1 MKPPKIALRTMSAMS
16 SKTTWRGLVLAL
28 LYLLPPIVYFCLGA
42 WWLIENGLILYGVMG
57 WIISTI
63 LFSWLSRRWLEEGV
77 NILPPLDWEKP
88 WTFAP
93 RDAEAWKIIQDTAER
108 ASDLSLDQLT
118 RMEVYQET
126 SEELARRVSA
136 CYYPNVENPLDK
148 LPILDLIVA
157 IELAAEDLEGLCRQV
172 PAMDQ
177 LTPGHLKGL
186 SKAMGFAQTA
196 HELYNFALPVFR
208 PVTGLPRLIVQKLVA
223 EPAWKQTKE
232 GIQRWLFRAYV
243 NRLGVHLVELSSG
256 RLRGGSAAYRRSK
269 MVHADGVNPAQEDVS
284 DFTRPNSDV
293 KSRPELTVTA
303 LIPGLDSK
311 ARRERFGLWQHLSE
325 SGHEQLAEALNQTH
339 RGLDG
344 LAYVEDLK
352 WTLADWPDQAND
364 FLSTESDERWAQ
376 SIVNFMKA
384 DCVLVDLRDIPAM
397 HQLGHAQEILD
408 RMGRGYEHQMDWPVA
423 PILILTDSI
432 DPSELQ
438 ISEHL
443 TREVRFHH
451 KVVLENLKD
460 VPYSDLNG
468 FDPEVETLADL
479 VHVLPLARQR
489 ALARGMAEDA
499 RHSGFRRAASQV
511 ADAAGRAGLEMVR
524 GWFTRGAAP
533 KAESAQDASEKSD
546 SPSDR

>member
-1 MKPPKIALRTMSAMS
+1 
-16 SKTTWRGLVLAL
+16 
-28 LYLLPPIVYFCLGA
+28 
-42 WWLIENGLILYGVMG
+42 
-57 WIISTI
+57 
-63 LFSWLSRRWLEEGV
+63 
-77 NILPPLDWEKP
+77 
-88 WTFAP
+88 
-93 RDAEAWKIIQDTAER
+93 
-108 ASDLSLDQLT
+108 
-118 RMEVYQET
+118 
-126 SEELARRVSA
+126 
-136 CYYPNVENPLDK
+136 
-148 LPILDLIVA
+148 
-157 IELAAEDLEGLCRQV
+157 
-172 PAMDQ
+172 
-177 LTPGHLKGL
+177 
-186 SKAMGFAQTA
+186 
-196 HELYNFALPVFR
+196 
-208 PVTGLPRLIVQKLVA
+208 
-223 EPAWKQTKE
+223 
-232 GIQRWLFRAYV
+232 
-243 NRLGVHLVELSSG
+243 
-256 RLRGGSAAYRRSK
+256 
-269 MVHADGVNPAQEDVS
+269 
-284 DFTRPNSDV
+284 
-293 KSRPELTVTA
+293 LTVTA

-339 RGLDG
+339 RGLEG

-376 SIVNFMKA
+376 SIAMFMKT
-384 DCVLVDLRDIPAM
+384 DCLLVDLRDIPAM
-397 HQLGHAQEILD
+397 HQMGHAQEILD

-489 ALARGMAEDA
+489 SLARGMAEEA

-524 GWFTRGAAP
+524 GWFTRGSAP
-533 KAESAQDASEKSD
+533 KAEAAQDASEKSD
-546 SPSDR
+546 SPNDR

>member
-1 MKPPKIALRTMSAMS
+1 
-16 SKTTWRGLVLAL
+16 VLAI

-63 LFSWLSRRWLEEGV
+63 LFSWLSRRWLKEGV

-108 ASDLSLDQLT
+108 ASDLTLDQLT

-148 LPILDLIVA
+148 LPIVDLIVA

-186 SKAMGFAQTA
+186 SKAMGFAHSA

-232 GIQRWLFRAYV
+232 GLQRWLFRAYV

-269 MVHADGVNPAQEDVS
+269 MVHPDGVNLAQEDVS
-284 DFTRPNSDV
+284 GVTRPNSDS
-293 KSRPELTVTA
+293 KSRPELTVT
-303 LIPGLDSK
+303 
-311 ARRERFGLWQHLSE
+311 R
-325 SGHEQLAEALNQTH
+325 
-339 RGLDG
+339 
-344 LAYVEDLK
+344 
-352 WTLADWPDQAND
+352 
-364 FLSTESDERWAQ
+364 
-376 SIVNFMKA
+376 
-384 DCVLVDLRDIPAM
+384 
-397 HQLGHAQEILD
+397 
-408 RMGRGYEHQMDWPVA
+408 
-423 PILILTDSI
+423 
-432 DPSELQ
+432 
-438 ISEHL
+438 
-443 TREVRFHH
+443 
-451 KVVLENLKD
+451 
-460 VPYSDLNG
+460 
-468 FDPEVETLADL
+468 
-479 VHVLPLARQR
+479 
-489 ALARGMAEDA
+489 
-499 RHSGFRRAASQV
+499 
-511 ADAAGRAGLEMVR
+511 
-524 GWFTRGAAP
+524 
-533 KAESAQDASEKSD
+533 
-546 SPSDR
+546 